1 MTVSIDRPDDQAL
14 MTVLDRALASTGR
27 MWQVR
32 SIGRQ
37 ENVYESTN
45 RTEVIV
51 CTLESAQQVRLLC
64 KYGPASNRSVSGLSQ
79 GLAYEATIYREIL
92 EPLDGPAPRFYGA
105 YDEPDT
111 GVSWLFVEYLGE
123 GWQLDLGPETAIVD
137 AARIIGD
144 FHRGAAATHHLPWS
158 PGVNLYG
165 RRYFR
170 SCLMQ
175 ALSLAGL
182 WRAQG
187 PAFDQLVDRFESE
200 MERLLDAPQTVIHGQ
215 YTPHNVVWADER
227 PHPVDWEEAAISA
240 GEIDLACLTD
250 EWPTQLVDMAQAAY
264 KQARWPEGPPHD
276 FPSALGAARLYWL
289 FRWLGDPDQV
299 GTEDERRWVVGRM
312 EEVAQLHLP

>member
-1 MTVSIDRPDDQAL
+1 MVLVDRPDDQAL
-14 MTVLDRALASTGR
+14 ITVLHRALAGAGR
-27 MWQVR
+27 KWQVR

-37 ENVYESTN
+37 ENVYESTH
-45 RTEVIV
+45 RTEVIT
-51 CTLESAQQVRLLC
+51 CTLENAQDVRLLC
-64 KYGPASNRSVSGLSQ
+64 KYGPAWDRSASGLSG
-79 GLAYEATIYREIL
+79 GLAYEAAIYRGVL
-92 EPLDGPAPRFYGA
+92 DPLDGPAPRFYGA
-105 YDEPDT
+105 HHEPDT

-137 AARIIGD
+137 AARTIGD
-144 FHRGAAATHHLPWS
+144 FHRGAAARRHLPGS
-158 PGVNLYG
+158 PEVNLYDRG
-165 RRYFR
+165 YFR
-170 SCLMQ
+170 SCLRQ

-200 MERLLDAPQTVIHGQ
+200 MEHLLHAPQTVIHGE

-227 PHPVDWEEAAISA
+227 PHPVDWEEAATSA

-250 EWPTQLVDMAQAAY
+250 EWPTHLVDKAQAAY
-264 KQARWPEGPPHD
+264 VQARWPDGPPHD
-276 FPSALGAARLYWL
+276 FHRALRAARLYWL

-299 GTEDERRWVVGRM
+299 GTEDERRWVVSRM